1 MRFLSLCSGIR
12 CFIYSLHFLISRGT
26 FFVLQSQR
34 KCEKKTKMEFSLW
47 KHITIIRW
55 RYAAKAMLAKIT
67 PRHTSLRPDKST
79 FAFFIFILTAH
90 KFLKAV
96 NVPVL
101 HKNYDFI
108 SILSFLLGAKSIAV
122 CALYSRYF
130 YHCILVP
137 SFLSFSF
144 SFSSPFPF
152 SFGVLL
158 SNAYSWTPVNA
169 GQKSQMKISR

>member
-1 MRFLSLCSGIR
+1 MCRCSATLMTLLLSLCAFYLSAQAFAVL
-12 CFIYSLHFLISRGT
+12 FILSFLDLPRHNL
-26 FFVLQSQR
+26 LQSQR

-108 SILSFLLGAKSIAV
+108 SICRFCWVPKASPLFFLSLSRLSFHVIIFHRRV
-122 CALYSRYF
+122 C
-130 YHCILVP
+130 
-137 SFLSFSF
+137 
-144 SFSSPFPF
+144 
-152 SFGVLL
+152 
-158 SNAYSWTPVNA
+158 
-169 GQKSQMKISR
+169 M